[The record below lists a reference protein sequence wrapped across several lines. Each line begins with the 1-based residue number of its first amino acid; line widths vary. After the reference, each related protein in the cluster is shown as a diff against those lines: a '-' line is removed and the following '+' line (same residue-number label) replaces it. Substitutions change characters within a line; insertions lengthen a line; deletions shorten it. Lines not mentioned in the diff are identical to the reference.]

1 MLYVAIDLNKYLL
14 RIYAS
19 SFVLAYSLHA
29 ASENAPWRFHIVT
42 AMLWNQSNDCSQ
54 EYPMSSSPHT
64 DV

>member
-1 MLYVAIDLNKYLL
+1 MPV
-14 RIYAS
+14 R
-19 SFVLAYSLHA
+19 FVLAYSLHA